1 MQFYLDLLTQWVDRM
16 PTRLLTLAAALVL
29 APAAALAHPGPA
41 GHTHDLAQSFA
52 QSLGGLD
59 VLMAIAAVG
68 ILALAWRVN
77 QPTH

>member
-1 MQFYLDLLTQWVDRM
+1 MQFYLDLLTQWGDHM
-16 PTRLLTLAAALVL
+16 PARLLTLAALLLV
-29 APAAALAHPGPA
+29 PTVALAHPGPA

-59 VLMAIAAVG
+59 VLMAIAAAG

>member
-1 MQFYLDLLTQWVDRM
+1 M

-29 APAAALAHPGPA
+29 APAAALAHPGPV
-41 GHTHDLAQSFA
+41 GHMHGFA
-52 QSLGGLD
+52 DSLGSLD

>member
-1 MQFYLDLLTQWVDRM
+1 MRKG
-16 PTRLLTLAAALVL
+16 LTLAAALLLV
-29 APAAALAHPGPA
+29 PTAALAHPGPA

-52 QSLGGLD
+52 QSLGSLD